1 MGTWLRMAHAID
13 WLSARFAVL
22 ASWLILGSCVVS
34 AGNATV
40 RYLIDNSSNAWLE
53 LQWYM
58 FAGIVMLGAPYV
70 LKVNEHVRVDIIYGR
85 LAPRSRAWIDLLG
98 LIIFLMPATV
108 LFLYMAGPFF
118 WESFVSG
125 EMSNNAG
132 GLPRWWV
139 KVVMPVGF
147 AMLALQGLAEIVK
160 RIGYLRGLYPM
171 DTQYERP
178 LQ

>member
-1 MGTWLRMAHAID
+1 MVLWLRMAARID
-13 WLSARFAVL
+13 WLSERFATL

-40 RYLIDNSSNAWLE
+40 RYAIDRSSNAWLE
-53 LQWYM
+53 VQWYM

-85 LAPRSRAWIDLLG
+85 LAPRTRAWIDLLG
-98 LIIFLMPATV
+98 LLAFLMPAV
-108 LFLYMAGPFF
+108 ALFLWMAWPFF
-118 WESFVSG
+118 LDSFLTG

-147 AMLALQGLAEIVK
+147 AMLALQGIAEIVK
-160 RIGYLRGLYPM
+160 RVAYLRGALEM

>member
-1 MGTWLRMAHAID
+1 MVLWLRLAAGID
-13 WLSARFAVL
+13 WLSERLATV
-22 ASWLILGSCVVS
+22 ASWLILASCVVS

-40 RYLIDNSSNAWLE
+40 RYAIDRSSNAWLE
-53 LQWYM
+53 VQWYM

-70 LKVNEHVRVDIIYGR
+70 LKVNEHVRVDILYGR
-85 LAPRSRAWIDLLG
+85 LAPRTRAWIDLLG
-98 LIIFLMPATV
+98 FLVFLMPATG
-108 LFLYMAGPFF
+108 LFLWMAWPFF
-118 WESFVSG
+118 LDSFVTG

-147 AMLALQGLAEIVK
+147 AMLFLQGIAEITR
-160 RIGYLRGLYPM
+160 RIAYLMGKLEM

>member
-1 MGTWLRMAHAID
+1 
-13 WLSARFAVL
+13 
-22 ASWLILGSCVVS
+22 
-34 AGNATV
+34 
-40 RYLIDNSSNAWLE
+40 
-53 LQWYM
+53 
-58 FAGIVMLGAPYV
+58 
-70 LKVNEHVRVDIIYGR
+70 
-85 LAPRSRAWIDLLG
+85 
-98 LIIFLMPATV
+98 
-108 LFLYMAGPFF
+108 
-118 WESFVSG
+118 
-125 EMSNNAG
+125 MSNNAG